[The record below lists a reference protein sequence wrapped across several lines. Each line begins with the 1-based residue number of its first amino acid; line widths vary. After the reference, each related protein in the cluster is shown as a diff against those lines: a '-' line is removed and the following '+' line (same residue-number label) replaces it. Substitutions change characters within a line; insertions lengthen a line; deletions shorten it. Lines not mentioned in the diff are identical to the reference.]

1 VLLPAVPG
9 FGQTFFVSVLGGMCA
24 GMVVLSV
31 PHLPTLQA
39 FLLSASLPVALR
51 LFATGSMA
59 DTALAAMIIVFAV
72 ALSLAG
78 THLNRFFTAGLRLRS
93 ELNEANIRLRTEI
106 AEHRKTEASLHQ
118 AQKLEAVGQLTGG
131 IAHDFNNLL
140 TVACGS
146 LELLEARTS
155 DERSLRL
162 LRSAQG
168 AMSRGAKLTESL
180 LAFARKQR
188 LEPVV
193 ADLNCVV
200 AEMTDLLRRSIG
212 LTIEVR
218 HALAT
223 ALWPTLIDTSQIA
236 RCRPGCGWN

>member
-1 VLLPAVPG
+1 MLPAVPG

-180 LAFARKQR
+180 LAFARK
-188 LEPVV
+188 
-193 ADLNCVV
+193 
-200 AEMTDLLRRSIG
+200 
-212 LTIEVR
+212 
-218 HALAT
+218 
-223 ALWPTLIDTSQIA
+223 
-236 RCRPGCGWN
+236 

>member
-1 VLLPAVPG
+1 
-9 FGQTFFVSVLGGMCA
+9 
-24 GMVVLSV
+24 
-31 PHLPTLQA
+31 
-39 FLLSASLPVALR
+39 
-51 LFATGSMA
+51 MA
-59 DTALAAMIIVFAV
+59 DTALAAMIIVFAA

-93 ELNEANIRLRTEI
+93 ELNEANIHLHAEI

-146 LELLEARTS
+146 LELLEARIS
-155 DERSLRL
+155 DERSLHL

-180 LAFARKQR
+180 AFRSGCPMAFTQGLLSLLDCGARVLSSTLLA
-188 LEPVV
+188 P
-193 ADLNCVV
+193 
-200 AEMTDLLRRSIG
+200 RSNRQASASI
-212 LTIEVR
+212 
-218 HALAT
+218 
-223 ALWPTLIDTSQIA
+223 
-236 RCRPGCGWN
+236 C